1 VGGVD
6 APGAVVGAAAATVVG
21 VVAGGTVVSCAGRVA
36 AIGAVGMV
44 RAPAPE
50 PEIVVDVLP
59 STAGGALVGAPATV
73 VGAPATVVGVWPGTV
88 VVVVG
93 IGVPHGSSAWTGRK
107 RSSAV

>member
-1 VGGVD
+1 
-6 APGAVVGAAAATVVG
+6 
-21 VVAGGTVVSCAGRVA
+21 
-36 AIGAVGMV
+36 MV

-59 STAGGALVGAPATV
+59 STAGGAV
-73 VGAPATVVGVWPGTV
+73 VGAPATVVGVWPATV

-93 IGVPHGSSAWTGRK
+93 IGVAHGSSAWTGRK